1 MKRFCWGI
9 LAVALVGFATG
20 CAFQKTDPAQ
30 KALDQEIHVVRSRL
44 ETSQMDIDSLRKE
57 VEAHNAVLNN
67 LKSKT
72 ADHEKKIEQVM
83 SSVDEALKRA
93 EEAGK
98 LSKGKLIYEVII
110 SDESVGF
117 AFNKSEL
124 TQAAKAE
131 LDIFAEVLLEQNDPV
146 YIEVQGHTDNIGSE
160 QYNLKLG
167 QRRAEAVLRYL
178 HENHAMPLHHMSPYS
193 YGETKPVADNRD
205 KAGRAKN
212 RRVMLLV
219 ME

>member
-9 LAVALVGFATG
+9 VAVALVSCATG
-20 CAFQKTDPAQ
+20 CALQKADPAQ
-30 KALDQEIHVVRSRL
+30 KALDQEIHGVRSRL
-44 ETSQMDIDSLRKE
+44 ETSQMDIDALRKE
-57 VEAHNAVLNN
+57 VEAHNTMLNN

-117 AFNKSEL
+117 AFDKSEL

-131 LDIFAEVLLEQNDPV
+131 LDMFAEVLLNQNDPV

-160 QYNLKLG
+160 QYNRKLG

-178 HENHAMPLHHMSPYS
+178 HEKHEMPLHHMSTYS
-193 YGETKPVADNRD
+193 YGEAKPVADNRD